1 MKKFCLALVLTA
13 LLCALLPAALAAG
26 GEGQVSFYDEAA
38 GRYLEPVRTDL
49 VALTLDGEP
58 LEPQGAPALVQ
69 YLGQDGRTLV
79 PVRTVAE
86 ALGAT
91 VVWVPENRQVLLLRG
106 EQTIVLTLGSASA
119 AVDGVTLD
127 LPGGVPAGVVKWE
140 GKESTM
146 VPLRFVSEQLGAQ
159 VEWDNDTFTAHIA
172 TVQDPEPGP
181 DPAPTPIP
189 TPTPPVSLED
199 QGFVTNIIID
209 RKSQSVS
216 IYTDHLPEYRVTDFG
231 DRVVVDLLGAVL
243 ASGNPELIT
252 LPVESNLISTVRYS
266 QHGGDLDYGYP
277 HTVRVVLDLKEGVSY
292 QRNISVT
299 AGSGGVRLTASGE
312 PAPELPEEPDQPGFT
327 PTIPLDPDKLTIV
340 VDPGHGGARPG
351 AVYPN
356 AEGVDII
363 ERDLT
368 LAISLKLRDR
378 LLEAGYNVVMTR
390 ETDIDV
396 DLYERAEIANAVNAD
411 LFVSVHCNASGTVP
425 TYQGIYTY
433 YFPDSKRGEKLART
447 IQPPLC
453 ALTGAID
460 RGVSKANFVVL
471 RETEMCAVL
480 VETGFMSNVEEL
492 TRLCDPEYQEKV
504 AWGIAEGVIQYLN
517 DPYVEPE
524 EPQESRESPEPQ
536 EEVFSEELE

>member
-536 EEVFSEELE
+536 EEVFSEEPE

>member
-172 TVQDPEPGP
+172 TVQDPEPDP

-231 DRVVVDLLGAVL
+231 DRVVVDLLGTVL

-277 HTVRVVLDLKEGVSY
+277 HTVRVVLEGVSY

-536 EEVFSEELE
+536 EEVFSEEPE

>member
-119 AVDGVTLD
+119 AVDGVTLE

-172 TVQDPEPGP
+172 TVQDPEPDP

-231 DRVVVDLLGAVL
+231 DRVVVDLLGTVL

-536 EEVFSEELE
+536 EEVFSEEPE

>member
-231 DRVVVDLLGAVL
+231 DRVVVDLLGTVL

-536 EEVFSEELE
+536 EDVFSEEPE

>member
-58 LEPQGAPALVQ
+58 LEHQGAPALVQ

-172 TVQDPEPGP
+172 TVQDPEPDP

-231 DRVVVDLLGAVL
+231 DRVVVDLLGTVL

-536 EEVFSEELE
+536 EEVFSEEPE

>member
-172 TVQDPEPGP
+172 TVQDPEPDP

-231 DRVVVDLLGAVL
+231 DRVVVDLLGTVL

-252 LPVESNLISTVRYS
+252 LPVESSLISTVRYS

-536 EEVFSEELE
+536 EEVFSEEPE

>member
-172 TVQDPEPGP
+172 TVQDPEPDP

-231 DRVVVDLLGAVL
+231 DRVVVDLLGTVL

-378 LLEAGYNVVMTR
+378 LLEAG
-390 ETDIDV
+390 
-396 DLYERAEIANAVNAD
+396 
-411 LFVSVHCNASGTVP
+411 
-425 TYQGIYTY
+425 
-433 YFPDSKRGEKLART
+433 
-447 IQPPLC
+447 
-453 ALTGAID
+453 
-460 RGVSKANFVVL
+460 
-471 RETEMCAVL
+471 
-480 VETGFMSNVEEL
+480 
-492 TRLCDPEYQEKV
+492 
-504 AWGIAEGVIQYLN
+504 
-517 DPYVEPE
+517 
-524 EPQESRESPEPQ
+524 
-536 EEVFSEELE
+536 

>member
-1 MKKFCLALVLTA
+1 MKKLSLALLLTVM
-13 LLCALLPAALAAG
+13 LCCGSPAALAAQG
-26 GEGQVSFYDEAA
+26 HVSFYDEAA
-38 GRYLEPVRTDL
+38 GCYQEPVYTDM
-49 VALTLDGEP
+49 VSLTLDGEP
-58 LEPQGAPALVQ
+58 LEAQGAPALVQ
-69 YLGQDGRTLV
+69 YLGSDGRTLV

-119 AVDGVTLD
+119 TVDGTVLD

-159 VEWDNDTFTAHIA
+159 VEWDNDTFTAHIS
-172 TVQDPEPGP
+172 TDPEPGP
-181 DPAPTPIP
+181 VP
-189 TPTPPVSLED
+189 TPTPTPAPEPEQKED
-199 QGFVTNIIID
+199 QGFVTNVLTD
-209 RKSQSVS
+209 RQNQTVS
-216 IYTDHLPEYRVTDFG
+216 IYTDHAPEYRVTDFG
-231 DRVVVDLLGAVL
+231 DRVVVDLLGTVL
-243 ASGNPELIT
+243 ASGNPDLIT
-252 LPVESNLISTVRYS
+252 LPVESELIAAVRYS
-266 QHGGDLDYGYP
+266 QHEDDLEYGYP
-277 HTVRVVLDLKEGVSY
+277 HTVRVVLDLKEGVTY

-299 AGSGGVRLTASGE
+299 AGSGGVRLTASGT
-312 PAPELPEEPDQPGFT
+312 PAPETPEEPGFT
-327 PTIPLDPDKLTIV
+327 PSVPLDPEKLTVV
-340 VDPGHGGARPG
+340 VDPGHGGVRPG

-378 LLEAGYNVVMTR
+378 LEEAGYNVVMTR

-396 DLYERAEIANAVNAD
+396 DLYERAEIANAVDAD

-433 YFPDSKRGEKLART
+433 YFPGSGRGEKLART

-453 ALTGAID
+453 AITGAID

-492 TRLCDPEYQEKV
+492 TRLCDPAYQEKV

-524 EPQESRESPEPQ
+524 PLESPEPQ
-536 EEVFSEELE
+536 TSPEPQADGPAAES

>member
-1 MKKFCLALVLTA
+1 MKKLSLALLLTVM
-13 LLCALLPAALAAG
+13 LCCGSPAALAAQG
-26 GEGQVSFYDEAA
+26 YVSFYDESA
-38 GRYLEPVRTDL
+38 GRYQEPVYTDM
-49 VALTLDGEP
+49 VSLTLDGEP
-58 LEPQGAPALVQ
+58 LEAQGAPALVQ
-69 YLGQDGRTLV
+69 YLGSDGRTLV

-119 AVDGVTLD
+119 TVDGTVLD

-159 VEWDNDTFTAHIA
+159 VEWDNDTFTAHIS
-172 TVQDPEPGP
+172 TVLDPEPGP
-181 DPAPTPIP
+181 VP
-189 TPTPPVSLED
+189 TPTPAPEPEQKED
-199 QGFVTNIIID
+199 QGFVTNVLTD
-209 RKSQSVS
+209 RQNQTVS
-216 IYTDHLPEYRVTDFG
+216 IYTDHTPEYRVTDFG
-231 DRVVVDLLGAVL
+231 DRVVVDLLGTVL
-243 ASGNPELIT
+243 ASGNPDLIT
-252 LPVESNLISTVRYS
+252 LPVESELIAAVRYS
-266 QHGGDLDYGYP
+266 QHEDDLEYGYP
-277 HTVRVVLDLKEGVSY
+277 HTVRVVLDLKEGVTY

-299 AGSGGVRLTASGE
+299 AGSGGIRLTASGT
-312 PAPELPEEPDQPGFT
+312 PAPETPEEPGFT
-327 PTIPLDPDKLTIV
+327 PSVPLDPEKLTVV
-340 VDPGHGGARPG
+340 VDPGHGGERPG

-378 LLEAGYNVVMTR
+378 LEEAGYNVVMTR

-433 YFPDSKRGEKLART
+433 YFPGSGRGEKLART

-453 ALTGAID
+453 AITGAID

-492 TRLCDPEYQEKV
+492 TRLCDPAYQEKV

-524 EPQESRESPEPQ
+524 EPLESPEPQ
-536 EEVFSEELE
+536 TSPEPQADGPAAES

>member
-1 MKKFCLALVLTA
+1 MWT
-13 LLCALLPAALAAG
+13 
-26 GEGQVSFYDEAA
+26 
-38 GRYLEPVRTDL
+38 R
-49 VALTLDGEP
+49 
-58 LEPQGAPALVQ
+58 
-69 YLGQDGRTLV
+69 
-79 PVRTVAE
+79 
-86 ALGAT
+86 
-91 VVWVPENRQVLLLRG
+91 
-106 EQTIVLTLGSASA
+106 
-119 AVDGVTLD
+119 
-127 LPGGVPAGVVKWE
+127 
-140 GKESTM
+140 
-146 VPLRFVSEQLGAQ
+146 
-159 VEWDNDTFTAHIA
+159 
-172 TVQDPEPGP
+172 
-181 DPAPTPIP
+181 
-189 TPTPPVSLED
+189 
-199 QGFVTNIIID
+199 
-209 RKSQSVS
+209 
-216 IYTDHLPEYRVTDFG
+216 
-231 DRVVVDLLGAVL
+231 
-243 ASGNPELIT
+243 
-252 LPVESNLISTVRYS
+252 
-266 QHGGDLDYGYP
+266 
-277 HTVRVVLDLKEGVSY
+277 
-292 QRNISVT
+292 
-299 AGSGGVRLTASGE
+299 
-312 PAPELPEEPDQPGFT
+312 
-327 PTIPLDPDKLTIV
+327 
-340 VDPGHGGARPG
+340 GHGGARPG

-504 AWGIAEGVIQYLN
+504 AWGIAEGLIQYLN

-536 EEVFSEELE
+536 EEVFSEEPE

>member
-172 TVQDPEPGP
+172 TVQDPEPDS

-189 TPTPPVSLED
+189 IPTPPVSLED

-231 DRVVVDLLGAVL
+231 DRVVVDLLGTVL

-536 EEVFSEELE
+536 EEVFSEEPE

>member
-119 AVDGVTLD
+119 SVDGVTLD

-172 TVQDPEPGP
+172 TVQDPEPDP

-231 DRVVVDLLGAVL
+231 DRVVVDLLGTVL

-536 EEVFSEELE
+536 EEVFSEEPE

>member
-172 TVQDPEPGP
+172 TVQDPEPDP

-231 DRVVVDLLGAVL
+231 DRVVVDLLGTVL

-411 LFVSVHCNASGTVP
+411 LCVSVHCNASGTVP

-536 EEVFSEELE
+536 EEVFSEEPE

>member
-172 TVQDPEPGP
+172 TVQDPEPDP

-231 DRVVVDLLGAVL
+231 DRVVVDLLGTVL

-327 PTIPLDPDKLTIV
+327 PTIPLDPDKLTII

-536 EEVFSEELE
+536 EDVFSEEPE

>member
-172 TVQDPEPGP
+172 TVQDPEPDP

-199 QGFVTNIIID
+199 QGFVINIIID

-216 IYTDHLPEYRVTDFG
+216 IYPDHLPEYRVTDFG
-231 DRVVVDLLGAVL
+231 DRVVVDLLGTVL

-536 EEVFSEELE
+536 EEVFSEEPE

>member
-58 LEPQGAPALVQ
+58 LEHQGAPALVQ

-172 TVQDPEPGP
+172 TVQDPEPDP

-231 DRVVVDLLGAVL
+231 DRVVVDLLGTVL

-536 EEVFSEELE
+536 EEVFSEDPE

>member
-172 TVQDPEPGP
+172 TVQDPEPDP

-231 DRVVVDLLGAVL
+231 DRVVVDLLGTVL

-378 LLEAGYNVVMTR
+378 LLEAGYNVVITR

-536 EEVFSEELE
+536 EEVFSEEPE

>member
-172 TVQDPEPGP
+172 TVQDPEPDP

-231 DRVVVDLLGAVL
+231 DRVVVDLLGTVL

>member
-58 LEPQGAPALVQ
+58 LEHQGAPALVQ

-172 TVQDPEPGP
+172 TVQDPEPEP

-231 DRVVVDLLGAVL
+231 DRVVVDLLGTVL

-536 EEVFSEELE
+536 EEVFSEEPE

>member
-172 TVQDPEPGP
+172 TVQDPEPDS

-231 DRVVVDLLGAVL
+231 DRVVVDLLGTVL

-536 EEVFSEELE
+536 EEVFSEEPE

>member
-172 TVQDPEPGP
+172 TVQDPEPDP

-231 DRVVVDLLGAVL
+231 DRVVVDLLGTVL

-536 EEVFSEELE
+536 EEVFSEEPE

>member
-172 TVQDPEPGP
+172 TVQDPEPNP
-181 DPAPTPIP
+181 SPVPTPIP
-189 TPTPPVSLED
+189 TPTPPASLED

-231 DRVVVDLLGAVL
+231 DRVVVDLLGTVL

-536 EEVFSEELE
+536 EEVFSEEPE

>member
-172 TVQDPEPGP
+172 TVQDPEPNP
-181 DPAPTPIP
+181 SPVPTPIP
-189 TPTPPVSLED
+189 TPTPPASLED

-231 DRVVVDLLGAVL
+231 DRVVVDLLGTVL

-252 LPVESNLISTVRYS
+252 LPVESSLISTVRYS

-536 EEVFSEELE
+536 EEVFSEEPE

>member
-86 ALGAT
+86 SLGAT

-172 TVQDPEPGP
+172 TVQDPEPDP

-231 DRVVVDLLGAVL
+231 DRVVVDLLGTVL

-536 EEVFSEELE
+536 EEVFSEDPE

>member
-172 TVQDPEPGP
+172 TVQDPEPDS

-216 IYTDHLPEYRVTDFG
+216 IYTDHRPEDRGTEFG
-231 DRVVVDLLGAVL
+231 DRVVVDLLGTVL

-536 EEVFSEELE
+536 EEVFSEEPE

>member
-172 TVQDPEPGP
+172 TVQDPARDP

-231 DRVVVDLLGAVL
+231 DRVVVDLLGTVL

-536 EEVFSEELE
+536 EEVFSEEPE

>member
-146 VPLRFVSEQLGAQ
+146 VPLRFVSEQQGAQ

-172 TVQDPEPGP
+172 TVQDPEPDP

-231 DRVVVDLLGAVL
+231 DRVVVDLLGTVL

-536 EEVFSEELE
+536 EEVFSEEPE

>member
-172 TVQDPEPGP
+172 TVQDPEPDP

-231 DRVVVDLLGAVL
+231 DRVVVDLLGTVL

-266 QHGGDLDYGYP
+266 QHDGDLDYGYP

-536 EEVFSEELE
+536 EEVFSEEPE

>member
-119 AVDGVTLD
+119 AVDGVPLD

-172 TVQDPEPGP
+172 TVQDPEPDP

-231 DRVVVDLLGAVL
+231 DRVVVDLLGTVL

-536 EEVFSEELE
+536 EEVFSEEPE

>member
-172 TVQDPEPGP
+172 TVQDPEPDP

-231 DRVVVDLLGAVL
+231 DRVVVDLLGTVL

-277 HTVRVVLDLKEGVSY
+277 HTVRVVLELKEGVSY

-536 EEVFSEELE
+536 EEVFSEEPE

>member
-58 LEPQGAPALVQ
+58 LEHQGAPALVQ

-91 VVWVPENRQVLLLRG
+91 VVWVPENRQVLQLRG

-172 TVQDPEPGP
+172 TVQDPEPDP

-231 DRVVVDLLGAVL
+231 DRVVVDLLGTVL

-536 EEVFSEELE
+536 EEVFSEEPE

>member
-172 TVQDPEPGP
+172 TVQDPEPDP

-231 DRVVVDLLGAVL
+231 DRVVVDLLGTVL

-471 RETEMCAVL
+471 RETDMCAVL

-536 EEVFSEELE
+536 EEVFSEEPE

>member
-172 TVQDPEPGP
+172 TVQDPEPDP

-189 TPTPPVSLED
+189 TPTPPVSLAD

-231 DRVVVDLLGAVL
+231 DRVVVDLLGTVL

-536 EEVFSEELE
+536 EEVFSEEPE

>member
-38 GRYLEPVRTDL
+38 GRYLEPVLTDL

-172 TVQDPEPGP
+172 TVQDPEPDP

-231 DRVVVDLLGAVL
+231 DRVVVDLLGTVL

-356 AEGVDII
+356 AEGVDSI

-536 EEVFSEELE
+536 EEVFSEEPE

>member
-172 TVQDPEPGP
+172 TVQDPEPDP

-231 DRVVVDLLGAVL
+231 DRVVVDLLGTVL

-378 LLEAGYNVVMTR
+378 LLEAGYTVVMTR

-536 EEVFSEELE
+536 EEVFSEEPE

>member
-172 TVQDPEPGP
+172 TVQDPEPDS

-231 DRVVVDLLGAVL
+231 DRVVVDLLGTVL

-536 EEVFSEELE
+536 EDVFSEEPE

>member
-58 LEPQGAPALVQ
+58 LEHQGAPALVQ

-172 TVQDPEPGP
+172 TVQDPEPDP

-231 DRVVVDLLGAVL
+231 DRVVVDLLGTVL

-536 EEVFSEELE
+536 EDVFSEEPE

>member
-172 TVQDPEPGP
+172 TVQDPEPDP

-231 DRVVVDLLGAVL
+231 NRVVVDLLGTVL

-536 EEVFSEELE
+536 EDVFSEEPE

>member
-172 TVQDPEPGP
+172 TVQDPEPDP

-231 DRVVVDLLGAVL
+231 DRVVVDLLGTVL

-536 EEVFSEELE
+536 EEVFSEEPK

>member
-231 DRVVVDLLGAVL
+231 DRVVVDLLGTVL

-536 EEVFSEELE
+536 EEVFSEEPE